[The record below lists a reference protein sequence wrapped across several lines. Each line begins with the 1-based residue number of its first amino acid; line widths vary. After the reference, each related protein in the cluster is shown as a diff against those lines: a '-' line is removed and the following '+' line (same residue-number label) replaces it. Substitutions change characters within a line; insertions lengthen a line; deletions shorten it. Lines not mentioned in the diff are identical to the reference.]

1 MIKILNCLISMLFC
15 AVIVFGQSQNSSL
28 EYNKY
33 EVFAGYS
40 ANNLT
45 SGNAEDVQSL
55 NSTSTPTYRGW
66 NASATYNFN
75 RFIGLKADVSGHYK
89 KFTFAE
95 TPLRVTA
102 NGSVYNY
109 LGGIQI
115 KDNKKSKRFSP
126 FVHALVGVSTSKV
139 KLNSATICS
148 IVTNC
153 QEKNSGFT
161 MAIGGGV
168 DLKVSERFLIRL
180 IQADYNPTYFVG
192 TRQNNVRLGFG
203 VVFH

>member
-1 MIKILNCLISMLFC
+1 MIKKLSCLILMLFGV
-15 AVIVFGQSQNSSL
+15 AIVFGQSRNSSS

-66 NASATYNFN
+66 NTSVTYNFN
-75 RFIGLKADVSGHYK
+75 RFVGLKADVSGHYK
-89 KFTFAE
+89 KFTLAE

-102 NGSVYNY
+102 NGSTHNY
-109 LGGIQI
+109 SGGIQI

-126 FVHALVGVSTSKV
+126 FVQALVGVSTSKV
-139 KLNSATICS
+139 KLNSSTICS
-148 IVTNC
+148 FVTNC

-161 MAIGGGV
+161 MVIGGGL
-168 DLKVSERFLIRL
+168 DLKVSERFSIRL
-180 IQADYNPTYFVG
+180 IQADYNPTYFAE

-203 VVFH
+203 IVFH